1 MTFRPT
7 LPLRGLFRAAVVL
20 AGLICAVP
28 MAHAGRGTAV
38 VPERTIYPGEELL
51 ADMVREVDV
60 TNPNL
65 RAGYAEI
72 TSEVLGKVTT
82 RTLLPGRTI
91 PVAALRDSWAVE
103 RGKTVQLIFSG
114 NGLTIT
120 AAGTPLE
127 NAAIGDLIRVRNIES
142 GLIVSGTVMD
152 NGSIQVAAK

>member
-7 LPLRGLFRAAVVL
+7 QPLQGLVRAALVL
-20 AGLICAVP
+20 LALLCAMP

-38 VPERTIYPGEELL
+38 VPERTIYPGEELMEEL
-51 ADMVREVDV
+51 VREVEV

-65 RAGYAEI
+65 RGGYAEV
-72 TSEVLGKVTT
+72 TSEVVGKVTT

-91 PVAALRDSWAVE
+91 PVAALRDSWAVV
-103 RGKTVQLIFSG
+103 RGKTVPIIFSG

-127 NAAIGDLIRVRNIES
+127 NAAIGDFIRVRNIES
-142 GLIVSGTVMD
+142 GIIVSGTVME